1 MSCRRRPVGRL
12 PPEGTVI
19 SGGAVGRLH
28 LFMGERPPSADGPPA
43 VRSLLAF
50 LLKIGFTYISENPE
64 AIECGKDVL
73 KRMSEYLSKLTP
85 EQARE
90 VPMVD
95 LAFDVLKAA
104 NTPFYYRDLMA
115 EVAKIKGFTDEEI
128 MQVIAQLY
136 TEINVDGR
144 FACVGNNLW
153 GLKRW
158 YPVDN
163 KEGEMGTSKR
173 PRIINDD
180 DDDLDE
186 EEYLEEEEDTFV
198 AEDDEFDAFDEDRDD
213 LLGEEEEEVFAPD
226 DAEEELEETDEIDEI
241 DGELDEEEAEDS
253 EFDDDLNEED
263 TDEDDDGK

>member
-1 MSCRRRPVGRL
+1 
-12 PPEGTVI
+12 
-19 SGGAVGRLH
+19 
-28 LFMGERPPSADGPPA
+28 
-43 VRSLLAF
+43 
-50 LLKIGFTYISENPE
+50 
-64 AIECGKDVL
+64 
-73 KRMSEYLSKLTP
+73 MSEYLSKLTP

-163 KEGEMGTSKR
+163 KDGEMGSSKR

-198 AEDDEFDAFDEDRDD
+198 AEDDEFDAFDEDREDM
-213 LLGEEEEEVFAPD
+213 GEEEEETFAPD
-226 DAEEELEETDEIDEI
+226 DAEEEIEETDEIEGMDEEM
-241 DGELDEEEAEDS
+241 DGEDSGES
-253 EFDDDLNEED
+253 EFEDELGDDDS
-263 TDEDDDGK
+263 DDDDDK